1 VTVHSSTQSSTPYEI
16 FVHEIGSNAVK
27 TKGTGVSGVPLI
39 FRVDN
44 PKLWHPDSPDL
55 YNITIKFGSD
65 TVGSYTGFR
74 TISKGVIGN
83 VQRPLLNGKFIFP
96 FGTLDQGT
104 QLLRHCL
111 LRKSPLT

>member
-1 VTVHSSTQSSTPYEI
+1 MTVHSSTSSSTAYEI

-27 TKGTGVSGVPLI
+27 AKGTGVSGVPLI
-39 FRVDN
+39 FSVEN
-44 PKLWHPDSPDL
+44 PKLWHPDSPTL

-96 FGTLDQGT
+96 FGTLDQGE
-104 QLLRHCL
+104 
-111 LRKSPLT
+111 